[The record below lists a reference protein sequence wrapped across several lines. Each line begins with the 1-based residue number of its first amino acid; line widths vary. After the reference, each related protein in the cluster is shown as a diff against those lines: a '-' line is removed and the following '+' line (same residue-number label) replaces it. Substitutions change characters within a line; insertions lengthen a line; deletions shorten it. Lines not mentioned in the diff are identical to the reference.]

1 LEIER
6 AKASEGYVDLKDRLN
21 KAEKDLKQAQNENT
35 RNYELAQDLM
45 ARLNNSDNVRN
56 NLEKENKV
64 LLLLCKC
71 SWIAL
76 RTLQSLRKQV
86 DENEKSLEI
95 LRRQLEDEVVLR
107 TELENRNV
115 VLSEDLEFARRTHA
129 NVGTRC
135 NSIYKRGGYYSKWR
149 SSVISD
155 KWR

>member
-1 LEIER
+1 MEWLCWQLWRNRDKRVELRLEIER
-6 AKASEGYVDLKDRLN
+6 AKATEGYVDLKERLG

-35 RNYELAQDLM
+35 RNYELAQDMM

-64 LLLLCKC
+64 IIHMLAQCKSSINEAALL
-71 SWIAL
+71 
-76 RTLQSLRKQV
+76 QNLRKQV

-129 NVGTRC
+129 NV
-135 NSIYKRGGYYSKWR
+135 SIQ
-149 SSVISD
+149 
-155 KWR
+155 